1 MELTAQQEADV
12 QKIMATMDCPHG
24 FRCYK
29 SEFEKLVPVKVISS
43 SAIECNKAKESFCPK
58 AISFGMSMMLCR
70 CRLRGYV
77 ALELGR

>member
-1 MELTAQQEADV
+1 MELTAQQEADI
-12 QKIMATMDCPHG
+12 QKIMAEMVCERS

-29 SEFEKLVPVKVISS
+29 SKFEKLVPVKVISS

-58 AISFGMSMMLCR
+58 AVSFGRSMMLCR
-70 CRLRGYV
+70 CPLRKYV

>member
-1 MELTAQQEADV
+1 MELTVGQETDV
-12 QKIMATMDCPHG
+12 QKIMAAMDCPHG

-29 SEFEKLVPVKVISS
+29 SKFEKLVPVKVISS